1 MRLLLHGV
9 ACAILLILLYKIGQL
24 RQIRANNE
32 QIKTL
37 IQNNLVESLLI
48 HQTYCLDLLHFG
60 GKKVEAYNIP
70 YMVNC
75 FSQLMQQKNQIDSLM
90 PIIISF
96 RNDSNKLVQGYDS
109 VFQIHKRMNKLFGH
123 IASPDIYFE
132 PFVPVITS
140 DQVQWKVGQPETL
153 QLLLTSNDPH
163 KYFQEV
169 PISINHHPV
178 KNNKYQQRFNASGTH
193 PLHIRYQH
201 PKTLDS
207 MSLTYFVNVQQL
219 SF

>member
-32 QIKTL
+32 QITTL
-37 IQNNLVESLLI
+37 IQNNLVESLPI
-48 HQTYCLDLLHFG
+48 HQTDCLDLLHFC
-60 GKKVEAYNIP
+60 GKKVEAYNSP
-70 YMVNC
+70 HMVNC
-75 FSQLMQQKNQIDSLM
+75 FSQLVQQKNQMDSLT

-109 VFQIHKRMNKLFGH
+109 VFQIHKRMNELFGH
-123 IASPDIYFE
+123 IASPDIYIK

-140 DQVQWKVGQPETL
+140 DQVQWKVGQPITL
-153 QLLLTSNDPH
+153 QLLVQNNDLY
-163 KYFQEV
+163 KNISGI
-169 PISINHHPV
+169 PISVNHHLV
-178 KNNKYQQRFNASGTH
+178 KNYQYRQQFNASGTH

-207 MSLTYFVNVQQL
+207 VTLTYFVNVQ
-219 SF
+219 